1 MTLDELNRELAAR
14 HLAGFWS
21 GDVTGFVT
29 QRSDGTMQTKARLL
43 RCALLLTVA
52 ISFASSAWGQP
63 AGLIEAAKK
72 EGKVVWYTSLNINDS
87 NALLARFEQKY
98 PFIKSELLRAGSEQ
112 LLNRILT
119 EDGAGRSA
127 MDVVNLTT
135 INALKRRALLQA
147 HRSPEFAAF
156 PNQFKDPDGYWA
168 TLYNIY
174 YVLGYN
180 PKMVQPNDAPKIWD
194 DFVNPKWRGKIGM
207 DQEEYEWYAGTLSA
221 WGKEKAQKFH
231 RALAQQQIHWNRG
244 HTMVAQLMAAG
255 EFPLGIVYAHRVE
268 SMKKSGAPID
278 WAKTADPVFV
288 TISPV
293 AVAAKAHNPNAA
305 RLLMDFVLSKDGQT
319 ILRGANRISGRLD
332 IEPLVPDMNPA
343 KLKLFAIDSG
353 VAEDLNRYSKEFREI
368 YFR

>member
-29 QRSDGTMQTKARLL
+29 QRSDGTMQTKVRRLL

-52 ISFASSAWGQP
+52 VSFASSAWGQP

-156 PNQFKDPDGYWA
+156 PNQFKD
-168 TLYNIY
+168 
-174 YVLGYN
+174 
-180 PKMVQPNDAPKIWD
+180 
-194 DFVNPKWRGKIGM
+194 
-207 DQEEYEWYAGTLSA
+207 
-221 WGKEKAQKFH
+221 
-231 RALAQQQIHWNRG
+231 
-244 HTMVAQLMAAG
+244 
-255 EFPLGIVYAHRVE
+255 
-268 SMKKSGAPID
+268 
-278 WAKTADPVFV
+278 
-288 TISPV
+288 
-293 AVAAKAHNPNAA
+293 
-305 RLLMDFVLSKDGQT
+305 
-319 ILRGANRISGRLD
+319 
-332 IEPLVPDMNPA
+332 
-343 KLKLFAIDSG
+343 
-353 VAEDLNRYSKEFREI
+353 
-368 YFR
+368 